1 MSTRDTS
8 TDAGAQPLPELS
20 DERIEEL
27 ERTLFA
33 GIARE
38 REVAQERERRERRE
52 RQKRMRRRRAV
63 WWTTAAAAV
72 VIVGAAAIGPTLGVL
87 TMAGGG
93 ADTAVSPADGGPESA
108 PLPEGVVGGA
118 EDSATGT
125 VATEADAVAAER
137 EIITTAQATVR
148 VDDVAAAARSIG
160 AAAEQHGG
168 YVESMNIGED
178 GVVGSDGISSE
189 IRPYPVSGAWITV
202 RVPADQ
208 LTGAIDELTGYGTVV
223 SSSINRQDVT
233 EQTIDLR
240 ARIDALSASVDRL
253 TELMGKAGS
262 VGDLIAAESAL
273 SQRQAELESYQQQLT
288 SLEKMVSLSSLTV
301 SLTPEIEPVKADPA
315 GFGDGLT
322 SGWNG
327 LVATLNGLVVAL
339 GFLLPWLAVAAVVAV
354 IVWVIV
360 WARRRAR
367 RAARAEDD
375 AAVGGGE

>member
-8 TDAGAQPLPELS
+8 TDAGAQLLPELS

-27 ERTLFA
+27 ERELFA
-33 GIARE
+33 GIGRE
-38 REVAQERERRERRE
+38 REIAKERDGRE
-52 RQKRMRRRRAV
+52 RQKRMRRRRTV

-72 VIVGAAAIGPTLGVL
+72 VIVGAAAIGPALGGLTL
-87 TMAGGG
+87 AGGG
-93 ADTAVSPADGGPESA
+93 ADSAVSPADGSPESG
-108 PLPEGVVGGA
+108 PVPGGLVGAA
-118 EDSATGT
+118 EDSAGG
-125 VATEADAVAAER
+125 AVAEQPDAAVGER

-160 AAAEQHGG
+160 AAAEQRGG

-178 GVVGSDGISSE
+178 GVVGSDGISPE
-189 IRPYPVSGAWITV
+189 IMPYPVSGAWITV
-202 RVPADQ
+202 RVPADE
-208 LTGAIDELTGYGTVV
+208 LTGSIDELAGYGTVV

-233 EQTIDLR
+233 EQAVDLR

-301 SLTPEIEPVKADPA
+301 SLTPEVEPVKADPA

-354 IVWVIV
+354 IVWAIV
-360 WARRRAR
+360 WARRRSR
-367 RAARAEDD
+367 RAARADDD